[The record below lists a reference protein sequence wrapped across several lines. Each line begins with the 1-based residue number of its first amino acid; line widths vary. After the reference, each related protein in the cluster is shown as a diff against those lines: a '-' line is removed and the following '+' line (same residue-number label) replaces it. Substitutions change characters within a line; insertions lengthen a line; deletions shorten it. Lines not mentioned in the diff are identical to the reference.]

1 MGPIERVSKAAKT
14 AKAARTAKA
23 AQTSEPK
30 ERSVLLAGVPHLGT
44 LGKQA
49 AGGVAKRV
57 TRREKATGP
66 DPYADEDFK
75 AIYDDQASS
84 VVTDDGLALAV
95 RTVDLW
101 DSDVDAEPE
110 VTVLFVHG
118 FTLRMASWHF
128 QRFQLAE
135 RWAGRRIRM
144 VFFDHRG
151 HGKSDRA
158 PAETCTI
165 AQLADDTAAV
175 IRTITP
181 GTITRRRWPPKS
193 STTGTVVLVGHS
205 MGGMSLMALAR
216 RHSYLFGPDG
226 IVSGVA
232 LVATAPRG
240 ITEAGLGQG
249 LRNPVVDAFRA
260 SVRRAPRLVQAGRGI
275 TRSSLEPVLV
285 AASFGPGFHSR
296 AAGRAVEKI
305 IQNTPLETLV
315 NFLYALEDHDEST
328 AFPVL
333 AQVPSV
339 VVGGSADQL
348 TPLPNSVRMYADL
361 GSESRLVVAQDAGH
375 MVQMERPEL
384 VTEAI
389 VDLVERR
396 RVALPPPRR
405 RRWLRGQK

>member
-1 MGPIERVSKAAKT
+1 MDRSAGTSGAP
-14 AKAARTAKA
+14 RTP
-23 AQTSEPK
+23 S
-30 ERSVLLAGVPHLGT
+30 RSGLLAGLPDVGALGR
-44 LGKQA
+44 QA

-57 TRREKATGP
+57 TRRDRIAGP

-75 AIYDDQASS
+75 AIYDDPASS
-84 VVTDDGLALAV
+84 VVTDDGLTLSV

-101 DSDVDAEPE
+101 DGGTDIEPD

-151 HGKSDRA
+151 HGTSDRA
-158 PAETCTI
+158 PADTCAI
-165 AQLADDTAAV
+165 DKLADDTAAV
-175 IRTITP
+175 IRTIAP
-181 GTITRRRWPPKS
+181 AHSSRRRRPARGEPAGS
-193 STTGTVVLVGHS
+193 VVLVGHS
-205 MGGMSLMALAR
+205 MGGMALMALAR
-216 RHSYLFGPDG
+216 RHGHLFGPDG

-232 LVATAPRG
+232 LVATASRG
-240 ITEAGLGQG
+240 LTEAGLGVG
-249 LRNPVVDAFRA
+249 LRNPVVRAFRT
-260 SVRRAPRLVQAGRGI
+260 SVRRAPRLVQSGRGI
-275 TRSSLEPVLV
+275 TRFSLEPVLV
-285 AASFGPGFHSR
+285 AASFGPDFHSR

-305 IQNTPLETLV
+305 IQNTPLDTLV
-315 NFLYALEDHDEST
+315 NFLHALEDHDEST

-339 VVGGSADQL
+339 VVCGSADQL
-348 TPLPNSVRMYADL
+348 TPLANSVGMYADL
-361 GSESRLVVAQDAGH
+361 GTDSRLVVAQDAGH
-375 MVQMERPEL
+375 MVQFERPGL
-384 VTEAI
+384 VNEAI

-396 RVALPPPRR
+396 RLALLPPRR

>member
-1 MGPIERVSKAAKT
+1 MPRISGIRD
-14 AKAARTAKA
+14 
-23 AQTSEPK
+23 
-30 ERSVLLAGVPHLGT
+30 RSGLLAGLPYVGA

-49 AGGVAKRV
+49 VGGVAKRV
-57 TRREKATGP
+57 TRRDRDAGP

-75 AIYDDQASS
+75 AIYDDPASS

-101 DSDVDAEPE
+101 DTSVDADPE
-110 VTVLFVHG
+110 VTLLFVHG

-128 QRFQLAE
+128 QRFQLARHWE
-135 RWAGRRIRM
+135 GKRIRM

-165 AQLADDTAAV
+165 DQLADDTAAV

-181 GTITRRRWPPKS
+181 GTTVRRRWLPK
-193 STTGTVVLVGHS
+193 TEAAGTIVLVGHS
-205 MGGMSLMALAR
+205 MGGMALMALAR
-216 RHSYLFGPDG
+216 RHAYLFGPGG

-232 LVATAPRG
+232 LVATASRG
-240 ITEAGLGQG
+240 ITEAGLGEG

-260 SVRRAPRLVQAGRGI
+260 SVRRAPKLVQAGRGI
-275 TRSSLEPVLV
+275 TRVSLEPVLV

-339 VVGGSADQL
+339 VVCGSADQL
-348 TPLPNSVRMYADL
+348 TPLPNSVHMYADL
-361 GSESRLVVAQDAGH
+361 GSDSRLVVAQDAGH

-384 VTEAI
+384 VTDAI
-389 VDLVERR
+389 AELVERR
-396 RVALPPPRR
+396 RVALLPPRR